1 MAKKPEKEEPWVRC
15 EDCKKSIGK
24 VENHLIGCSDLRA
37 NPGGYMMGNYP
48 RKCNDFV
55 KK

>member
-24 VENHLIGCSDLRA
+24 VDWMLR
-37 NPGGYMMGNYP
+37 PES
-48 RKCNDFV
+48 
-55 KK
+55 